1 VYLHGITDYGDAVE
15 DEWFIVYML
24 RELSR
29 SNPNVWIRVLDTDG
43 EFLLVEAANV
53 LPKWLNPEIDQNRV
67 WIYQGKLLI
76 IPLKNEKGLESR
88 NLTLQQAAEVI
99 KSKPNSLVHSTF
111 IEAEAFYRL
120 EKYPGQI
127 KDSIHHSVVTIPRK
141 VAHILHALPKAI
153 APAVET
159 FYLRDPIA
167 LNRVISPTGPLIF
180 PPTDLVKV
188 SVRFS
193 KVLFAQLRSQ
203 RFDTPSSWRD
213 AMQSAQKETT
223 SSDTGKE
230 LAKMDIGMKLTCG
243 FEMLAVKAEKSKSR
257 VVREFA
263 IELDDLQE
271 DGDEVLP
278 SDDEIKSWKDVA
290 RDDSEAWLDINFED
304 FERELEGR
312 QNARS
317 QGTGTGFGDAKTQ
330 EDLRK
335 IVSRFE
341 MFLNDDDAGVEGAEL
356 DDMDY
361 DDDEDDDSDDDS
373 EFEDKEISFDEEEF
387 SKMMREMMG
396 LPSSNESRPSETK
409 GKAPA
414 QPSRLEEIDEDDDE
428 DDDEDEDEDEEEIT
442 KLATEMEAELN
453 QHGALK
459 LDPVAEKP
467 KRIKDRETG
476 GGNDEDED
484 SEAEVDIDFNL
495 AKNLLESFKSQGGMA
510 GPTGNLLGM
519 MGIQLP
525 RDEDDGKD
533 EDDEEAESSRRG
545 AK

>member
-1 VYLHGITDYGDAVE
+1 
-15 DEWFIVYML
+15 ML
-24 RELSR
+24 RELSK

-67 WIYQGKLLI
+67 WIHQGKLHI

-88 NLTLQQAAEVI
+88 NLSLQKAVEVI
-99 KSKPNSLVHSTF
+99 KSQPNSLVNSTF

-127 KDSIHHSVVTIPRK
+127 TDSIHHSLVTIPRK
-141 VAHILHALPKAI
+141 VAHILHSLPKAI

-159 FYLRDPIA
+159 FYLRDPTA
-167 LNRVISPTGPLIF
+167 LKRVISPTEPLTF
-180 PPTDLVKV
+180 PPLDLVTV

-213 AMQSAQKETT
+213 AMQKAQKETT
-223 SSDTGKE
+223 SSETEKD
-230 LAKMDIGMKLTCG
+230 LARLDIGMKLTCG
-243 FEMLAVKAEKSKSR
+243 FEMLAANAEKSKSR
-257 VVREFA
+257 VVRELA
-263 IELDDLQE
+263 IELEDLQE
-271 DGDEVLP
+271 DGDDALP
-278 SDDEIKSWKDVA
+278 SDEEMKSWKDVT
-290 RDDSEAWLDINFED
+290 RDDSEAWLDINFDD

-312 QNARS
+312 QNAKS
-317 QGTGTGFGDAKTQ
+317 QGTGTGFGDVKTQ

-341 MFLNDDDAGVEGAEL
+341 SFLNDDDAGVEGAEL

-361 DDDEDDDSDDDS
+361 DDDEDEDSDDDS

-396 LPSSNESRPSETK
+396 LPSTNETRSTEVK
-409 GKAPA
+409 GKALA
-414 QPSRLEEIDEDDDE
+414 QPKKDTEDDQEDDE
-428 DDDEDEDEDEEEIT
+428 DIA
-442 KLATEMEAELN
+442 KLTTEMEAELN

-459 LDPVAEKP
+459 LDPATEKP
-467 KRIKDRETG
+467 KRIKGKETG
-476 GGNDEDED
+476 ADKAEPDDEDED
-484 SEAEVDIDFNL
+484 SEGEVDIDFNL

-533 EDDEEAESSRRG
+533 DDEEEAGSSQRRG
-545 AK
+545 GK